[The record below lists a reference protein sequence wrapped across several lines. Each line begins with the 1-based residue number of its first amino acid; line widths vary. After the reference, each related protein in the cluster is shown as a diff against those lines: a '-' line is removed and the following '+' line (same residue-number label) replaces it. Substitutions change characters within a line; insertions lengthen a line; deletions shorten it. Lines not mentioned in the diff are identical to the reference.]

1 MKNILAISGSIRN
14 NSSNERLLKGIAE
27 LYKQDVNIQL
37 FEELAAL
44 PFFIPGE
51 GKVPLVVQSFLNKI
65 EKADAVL
72 ICSPEYVFSIP
83 GILKN
88 ALEWTVATTVFSDK
102 VVGFIVAAAS
112 GVKAFDELDLIL
124 STLVQSEIAAERKL
138 LFSGGQKLIDAEC
151 KITDESCLLS
161 IKLLVDSL
169 L

>member
-14 NSSNERLLKGIAE
+14 NSSNERLLKAIAE
-27 LYKQDVNIQL
+27 MYRQNVNIQL
-37 FEELAAL
+37 FEDLATL

-51 GKVPLVVQSFLNKI
+51 GEVPLVVQSFLNKV

-102 VVGFIVAAAS
+102 TVGFIVAAAS

-124 STLVQSEIAAERKL
+124 STLVQSEIAAEQKL
-138 LFSGGQKLIDAEC
+138 LIIGGQKLIDDQG
-151 KITDESCLLS
+151 KITDDSYLVR
-161 IKLLVDSL
+161 IRALVDSL

>member
-14 NSSNERLLKGIAE
+14 NSSNERLLKAIAE

-37 FEELAAL
+37 FEDLAAL

-51 GKVPLVVQSFLNKI
+51 GEVPLVVQSFLNKI

-88 ALEWTVATTVFSDK
+88 ALEWTVSTTVFSDK
-102 VVGFIVAAAS
+102 TVGFIVAAAS

-124 STLVQSEIAAERKL
+124 STLVQSEITAERKL
-138 LFSGGQKLIDAEC
+138 LFSGGQKLIDAQC
-151 KITDESCLLS
+151 KITDESCLLRV
-161 IKLLVDSL
+161 KLLMDSL

>member
-14 NSSNERLLKGIAE
+14 NSSNERLLKAIAE

-37 FEELAAL
+37 FEDLAAL
-44 PFFIPGE
+44 PFFTPGE
-51 GKVPLVVQSFLNKI
+51 VEVPLVVQSFLNKI

-88 ALEWTVATTVFSDK
+88 ALEWAVATTVFSDK
-102 VVGFIVAAAS
+102 TVGFIVAAAS

-124 STLVQSEIAAERKL
+124 STLVQSEIVAERKL
-138 LFSGGQKLIDAEC
+138 LFSGGQKLIDAQG